1 MTNTS
6 RLKGILSGRSKLL
19 FVAAVVVVG
28 LAALAVWLLL
38 PFGNGRFTSR
48 HEVSVKGAHLLSS
61 DRLVLEVNTNTCKR
75 NPEAYLLRETDV
87 DVQVKV
93 VVDPDPFPLGGPQCL
108 EAPIVKL
115 QEPLGERIV
124 IDAHTGRMVSVTP
137 VATATPRTSRQEQ
150 AESPPTEAPP
160 PEIGDALSDAELED
174 LQAVADQYGISLQE
188 SIDQYGWQNDF
199 SFAVSRVREAA
210 PGTFAGAEIVD
221 GAHAWIAF
229 TGPPPKA
236 ALDIIDTFTSSYSSV
251 SVEVRTNQ
259 SITEA
264 ELVEAISAVHNAV
277 YKAPEVLDASTGFDP
292 KTAQIES
299 LVVLESTAPD
309 SVVDDLRAIAEK
321 RLVEVTREDILD
333 SISISV
339 TRSKIPVIFIKE

>member
-1 MTNTS
+1 MTNS
-6 RLKGILSGRSKLL
+6 SGPKRLLSGRLKLT
-19 FVAAVVVVG
+19 FVAAVVVIG
-28 LAALAVWLLL
+28 LTAFAVWLLL

-48 HEVSVKGAHLLSS
+48 HEVSVKGAELLSP

-115 QEPLGERIV
+115 QEPLGDRIV

-137 VATATPRTSRQEQ
+137 VATATPRTIRQEQ
-150 AESPPTEAPP
+150 AESPPTEAVP
-160 PEIGDALSDAELED
+160 PEIRDAVSDAELQD
-174 LQAVADQYGISLQE
+174 LQAVAEQYGMTLQE
-188 SIDQYGWQNDF
+188 AFDRYAWNDNF
-199 SFAVSRVREAA
+199 SRAVSRVREAA
-210 PGTFAGAEIVD
+210 PETFAGAVIVD
-221 GAHAWIAF
+221 GSHAWIAF

-236 ALDIIDTFTSSYSSV
+236 ALEIIKTFTSSHSGI

-264 ELVEAISAVHNAV
+264 ELEEAIPEVHNAV
-277 YKAPEVLDASTGFDP
+277 YKAPEVLDASTVFDS
-292 KTAQIES
+292 KKAQIES

>member
-6 RLKGILSGRSKLL
+6 GLKGILSGRSKLL

-48 HEVSVKGAHLLSS
+48 HEVSVKGAELLSS

-115 QEPLGERIV
+115 QEPLGDRIV
-124 IDAHTGRMVSVTP
+124 IDAHTGRVVSVTP

-150 AESPPTEAPP
+150 AESPPTESVPP
-160 PEIGDALSDAELED
+160 DVRSTFSDAELQD
-174 LQAVADQYGISLQE
+174 LQAVADQKGTSLQE
-188 SIDQYGWQNDF
+188 AIDRYGWQNDF
-199 SFAVSRVREAA
+199 SFAVSRIREAA
-210 PGTFAGAEIVD
+210 PKSFAGAVIVD
-221 GAHAWIAF
+221 GSHAWVAF
-229 TGPPPKA
+229 TGTPPKA
-236 ALDIIDTFTSSYSSV
+236 ALDIIKTFTSSHSGI

-259 SITEA
+259 SLTEA
-264 ELVEAISAVHNAV
+264 ELEEAISAVHDAV
-277 YKAPEVLDASTGFDP
+277 RKAPEVLDILTGFDP

-299 LVVLESTAPD
+299 TVVLKNTAPD
-309 SVVDDLRAIAEK
+309 SVVDDLLAIAEK

-339 TRSKIPVIFIKE
+339 TRSKIPVIVIKE

>member
-1 MTNTS
+1 MTNS
-6 RLKGILSGRSKLL
+6 FGPKGLLSGRLKQLN
-19 FVAAVVVVG
+19 VAAVLAIG
-28 LAALAVWLLL
+28 LTIFAALSLLGCSV
-38 PFGNGRFTSR
+38 FASR
-48 HEVSVKGAHLLSS
+48 GEVDVMEAIMQSPERLELVVASCNENPEVS
-61 DRLVLEVNTNTCKR
+61 
-75 NPEAYLLRETDV
+75 LLRETED
-87 DVQVKV
+87 DVQVRV
-93 VVDPDPFPLGGPQCL
+93 IADYDFFAQSGDDCQDIVEVQLQDPLGDR
-108 EAPIVKL
+108 V
-115 QEPLGERIV
+115 V
-124 IDAHTGRMVSVTP
+124 IDEHTGRLVSVTP

-150 AESPPTEAPP
+150 AESPPTEAVP
-160 PEIGDALSDAELED
+160 PEIRDAVSDAELQD
-174 LQAVADQYGISLQE
+174 LQAVAEQYGMTLQE
-188 SIDQYGWQNDF
+188 AFDRYAWNDDF
-199 SFAVSRVREAA
+199 SRAVSRVREST
-210 PGTFAGAEIVD
+210 PETFAGAEIVD
-221 GAHAWIAF
+221 ATNAWIAF
-229 TGPPPKA
+229 TGTPPKA

-277 YKAPEVLDASTGFDP
+277 YKAPEVLDASTVFDS
-292 KTAQIES
+292 KKAQIES

>member
-19 FVAAVVVVG
+19 IVATVVVVG

-48 HEVSVKGAHLLSS
+48 HEVSVKGAELLSP

-115 QEPLGERIV
+115 QEPLGDRIV
-124 IDAHTGRMVSVTP
+124 IDAHTGRVVSVTT
-137 VATATPRTSRQEQ
+137 VATATPSAGRQEQ
-150 AESPPTEAPP
+150 AESPPTEAVP
-160 PEIGDALSDAELED
+160 PEIRDAVSDAELQD
-174 LQAVADQYGISLQE
+174 LQAVAEQHGMTLQE
-188 SIDQYGWQNDF
+188 AFDRYAWNDDF
-199 SFAVSRVREAA
+199 SRAVSRVREST
-210 PGTFAGAEIVD
+210 PETFAGAEIVD
-221 GAHAWIAF
+221 ATNAWIAF
-229 TGPPPKA
+229 TGTPPKA
-236 ALDIIDTFTSSYSSV
+236 ALDIIDIFTSSHSGV
-251 SVEVRTNQ
+251 SVEVRTNK
-259 SITEA
+259 SLTEA

-277 YKAPEVLDASTGFDP
+277 YKAPEVLDASTVFDS
-292 KTAQIES
+292 KKAQIES

-321 RLVEVTREDILD
+321 RLIEVTRPDILD

-339 TRSKIPVIFIKE
+339 TRSTRPVIFIKE